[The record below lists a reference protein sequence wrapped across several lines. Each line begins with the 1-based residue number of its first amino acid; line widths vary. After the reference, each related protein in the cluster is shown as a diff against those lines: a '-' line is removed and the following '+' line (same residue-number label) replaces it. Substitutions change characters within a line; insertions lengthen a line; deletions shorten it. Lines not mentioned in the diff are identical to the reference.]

1 MATIE
6 PIVTLPKVK
15 ADSAIWYL
23 QTGADNTLPVLYRS
37 GSTGTLPGSQQ
48 QNSLGVSKVYSGIT
62 ATDTID
68 VVNQFDWTVSSP
80 ESRKDVPVINI
91 IEKRLLMNSNIS
103 NIANS
108 VFSILNTGQSVS
120 NTVLNALGPTLTNFL
135 NQNNPAPL
143 PAYLSRAGQSQQ
155 NQATSFSSVYPNS
168 PLVKNSI
175 ANQYSN
181 IQKGNISGVPTTSN
195 SISLDTINSFL
206 TNQGFNSFKSPV
218 LKPYD
223 FLYATEPTGFVYN
236 FPYLENNNSTV
247 SNNFGEN
254 ESNFASW
261 AQGAVRTL
269 AESAASLTNFL
280 KPGTYIEKAK
290 QFSMGDTGR
299 TINVKI
305 PLLNTMSKDSINQNW
320 QLLFGL
326 IYQNRPGRI
335 TRSIIDMPV
344 IYELII
350 PGTVYMPY
358 AFISNL
364 TVNFLGA
371 RRLMQLN
378 VPVQAAGTTNRFT
391 TINTIVP
398 DAYELNISFTGMN
411 EETRNF
417 LYYSV
422 FPQNV
427 TVGTTA

>member
-1 MATIE
+1 MAIPNTG
-6 PIVTLPKVK
+6 PVVTLPAVA
-15 ADSAIWYL
+15 ADTAIWYL
-23 QTGADNTLPVLYRS
+23 QTGADNTLPILYRA
-37 GSTGTLPGSQQ
+37 GTNGQLPGAQQ

-62 ATDTID
+62 ATDPID
-68 VVNQFDWTVSSP
+68 VVNQFDWTVSLPS
-80 ESRKDVPVINI
+80 SRADVPVLNI

-108 VFSILNTGQSVS
+108 VFSILNSGQSVS
-120 NTVLNALGPTLTNFL
+120 NTVLNALGPTITSFL
-135 NQNNPAPL
+135 NSNNAATPSQFLTTNGQPFANNL
-143 PAYLSRAGQSQQ
+143 P
-155 NQATSFSSVYPNS
+155 SFNGVNPNS
-168 PLVKNSI
+168 PLVQNSVSI
-175 ANQYSN
+175 NTKAS
-181 IQKGNISGVPTTSN
+181 VPTTSN
-195 SISLDTINSFL
+195 AISLDSINSFL
-206 TNQGFNSFKSPV
+206 SNQGFNSFKSPV

-247 SNNFGEN
+247 SNSFGEG
-254 ESNFASW
+254 ESNFASV
-261 AQGAVRTL
+261 AEGGLRTL
-269 AESAASLTNFL
+269 AQSVASLTNFL
-280 KPGTYIEKAK
+280 KPGTYIERAK
-290 QFSMGDTGR
+290 QFAMGDTGR

-305 PLLNTMSKDSINQNW
+305 PLLNTLSKDSISQNW

-358 AFISNL
+358 AFISSL
-364 TVNFLGA
+364 SVNFLGA
-371 RRLMQLN
+371 RRLMPLS
-378 VPVQAAGTTNRFT
+378 VPVQSSGSSSKFT
-391 TINTIVP
+391 TLSAIVP

-411 EETRNF
+411 DETRNF

-427 TVGTTA
+427 TVGATA